1 MIGLMALLP
10 FLLPAQIGSVLNRAK
25 YKAQQRAD
33 NHIDKAIDKGLDAAE
48 GKSTEPAVTKND
60 KPTKSVSTETTPAT
74 EEEPSVKSYSKFDFV
89 PGDKILY
96 FENFDQEAI
105 GEMPTGWNTNGSGE
119 VVTLSNIPGKWL
131 KISQRSTYLTN
142 NEKEF
147 GENYTVE
154 FDVLMQFK
162 NDGHFYP
169 YFSFGLFSSKGEPAA
184 GNDFLTNY
192 KKNSAVE
199 AIIYP
204 ADDTKSKVNLY
215 SYKDGRYD
223 FKGTDKFLE
232 NLGGNFGKPVH
243 VAIQVQKER
252 FRMWVNEEKVYDVP
266 KGVPAAYVMNQ
277 LQFQVH
283 ISNYKEGQY
292 GMFISNLKVA
302 TGLPDTRHKLVD
314 EGKFSTTGILF
325 DFQSAV
331 IKPGSYGVVKEIAQV
346 LKDNASLKIKV
357 IGHTSSDGDDAA
369 NLELSRK
376 RSAAVKELLVSEF
389 AIGADRIQTDGKGE
403 TQPVADNASKE
414 GKALNRRVEFIK
426 Q

>member
-1 MIGLMALLP
+1 
-10 FLLPAQIGSVLNRAK
+10 V
-25 YKAQQRAD
+25 
-33 NHIDKAIDKGLDAAE
+33 
-48 GKSTEPAVTKND
+48 GK
-60 KPTKSVSTETTPAT
+60 
-74 EEEPSVKSYSKFDFV
+74 
-89 PGDKILY
+89 
-96 FENFDQEAI
+96 
-105 GEMPTGWNTNGSGE
+105 
-119 VVTLSNIPGKWL
+119 
-131 KISQRSTYLTN
+131 R
-142 NEKEF
+142 
-147 GENYTVE
+147 
-154 FDVLMQFK
+154 
-162 NDGHFYP
+162 
-169 YFSFGLFSSKGEPAA
+169 
-184 GNDFLTNY
+184 
-192 KKNSAVE
+192 
-199 AIIYP
+199 
-204 ADDTKSKVNLY
+204 
-215 SYKDGRYD
+215 R
-223 FKGTDKFLE
+223 
-232 NLGGNFGKPVH
+232 
-243 VAIQVQKER
+243 
-252 FRMWVNEEKVYDVP
+252 KVYDVP

-389 AIGADRIQTDGKGE
+389 AIDAIRIQTDGKGE
-403 TQPVADNASKE
+403 THTVADNASKE